1 MTNTAIFL
9 RRRQAISGETSCAE
23 NRGTFAQSIRDGDRL
38 IAHRRRTDHFCA
50 QSVRRDLDALLLDR
64 SIRTLIL
71 DFSSL
76 TFMDS
81 SGIGVVLGRYR
92 LLRDRGGHVAIVGMN
107 PHIARLFHMSGL
119 DRIIRQLDKH
129 QEAQA

>member
-1 MTNTAIFL
+1 ML
-9 RRRQAISGETSCAE
+9 
-23 NRGTFAQSIRDGDRL
+23 QSIRDGDRL
-38 IAHRRRTDHFCA
+38 IVRIDGELDHFCA

-92 LLRDRGGHVAIVGMN
+92 LLRDRGGHVA
-107 PHIARLFHMSGL
+107 RLFHMSGL

>member
-1 MTNTAIFL
+1 ML
-9 RRRQAISGETSCAE
+9 
-23 NRGTFAQSIRDGDRL
+23 QSIRDGDRL
-38 IAHRRRTDHFCA
+38 IVRIDGELDHFCA

-81 SGIGVVLGRYR
+81 SGIGVVLGRF
-92 LLRDRGGHVAIVGMN
+92 AIVGMN

>member
-1 MTNTAIFL
+1 ML
-9 RRRQAISGETSCAE
+9 
-23 NRGTFAQSIRDGDRL
+23 QSIRDGDRL
-38 IAHRRRTDHFCA
+38 IVRIDGELDHFCA

-64 SIRTLIL
+64 SVRTLIL

-92 LLRDRGGHVAIVGMN
+92 LLRGPGRARRDCGHEPAHRSAI
-107 PHIARLFHMSGL
+107 PHVRA
-119 DRIIRQLDKH
+119 
-129 QEAQA
+129 